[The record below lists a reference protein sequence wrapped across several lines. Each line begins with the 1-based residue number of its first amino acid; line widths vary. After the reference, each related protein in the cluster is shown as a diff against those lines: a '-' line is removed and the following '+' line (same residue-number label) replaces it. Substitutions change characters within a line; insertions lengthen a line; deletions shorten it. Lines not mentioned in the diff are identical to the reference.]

1 VAKYIIRGKRRP
13 RRLSVEAVPF
23 TEEGQRQTDHSLG
36 PALAELLVALV
47 SQKLEAG
54 ELVIE
59 NGIVRVNPKRLN
71 HEQEF

>member
-1 VAKYIIRGKRRP
+1 MAEQISRGKRRP

-23 TEEGQRQTDHSLG
+23 TEVGQRQTGHSVG
-36 PALAELLVALV
+36 PAITELVVALV